1 MENEVDKSINEF
13 KKHIYKFFDEVNN
26 NQKEEFT
33 KAQDEF
39 VDEIEVAFVKF
50 LRERHKERLEDMQME
65 NEITVIYDNRKREQ
79 IKVKSPLREGDKLVK
94 IDNKWHIKRY
104 ERRINNG

>member
-39 VDEIEVAFVKF
+39 VDEIEVAFIKF
-50 LRERHKERLEDMQME
+50 LRERHKERLED
-65 NEITVIYDNRKREQ
+65 IQ
-79 IKVKSPLREGDKLVK
+79 IKVKNPLREDDKLVK

-104 ERRINNG
+104 EGRINNG